1 MMSVIMMVNKRSP
14 SERGLKMKKTSSSM
28 TAKMSAF
35 ARAYY
40 AEHAKEPAFEDAIA
54 KKLFQNTE
62 YQDIQNM
69 LQDGAAFFGM
79 ASDAQSTQRDS

>member
-40 AEHAKEPAFEDAIA
+40 AEHAKKPAFEDAIA
-54 KKLFQNTE
+54 KKLCNRQIHRVLKKN
-62 YQDIQNM
+62 
-69 LQDGAAFFGM
+69 GAGL
-79 ASDAQSTQRDS
+79 